1 MDELAGFDHGFD
13 HQDFAG
19 HDNLDAGVGD
29 SGGLGAS
36 LLDDQPHDTA
46 DVLPTDNQVPADDHA
61 TPTHHA
67 PAHDEPTHH
76 APAHHE
82 EHEQPHPVAGSEMEM
97 SIYGVHYDAGTI
109 EVDMNGDGHAD
120 TSVLHT
126 ERDGVN
132 QVEYYTD
139 NNGDGRADELTITDD
154 QGHLISH
161 TEFDSHSNSWVETPL
176 DHRLPADELPDK

>member
-19 HDNLDAGVGD
+19 HDDQETGVGD
-29 SGGLGAS
+29 SAGLGTS

-46 DVLPTDNQVPADDHA
+46 DALPTDNHEPADHPA
-61 TPTHHA
+61 SSEHHTPTHHA
-67 PAHDEPTHH
+67 PEHH
-76 APAHHE
+76 VPAH
-82 EHEQPHPVAGSEMEM
+82 HEQPHPVAGGEMEM
-97 SIYGVHYDAGTI
+97 SIYGEHYDAGRI
-109 EVDMNGDGHAD
+109 DVDMNGDGHSD

-126 ERDGVN
+126 VRDGVG

-139 NNGDGRADELTITDD
+139 NNGDGQADELTITDD

-161 TEFDSHSNSWVETPL
+161 TEFDPHTDSWVETPL
-176 DHRLPADELPDK
+176 DHRLPTDLPDR